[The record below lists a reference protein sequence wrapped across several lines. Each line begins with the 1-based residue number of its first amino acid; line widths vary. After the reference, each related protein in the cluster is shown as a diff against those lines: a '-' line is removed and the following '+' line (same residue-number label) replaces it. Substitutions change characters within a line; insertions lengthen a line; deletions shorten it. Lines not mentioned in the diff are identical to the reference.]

1 MLRLLK
7 FAQGLLRGPLSDCS
21 GNSGSLGE
29 LGEPRVSRGRL
40 APELKRLG
48 LLADFRRKR
57 KKAVLEY
64 CISHPLTASL
74 NYVVTL
80 LFVLEV
86 PKAAAL

>member
-1 MLRLLK
+1 MRETHSQLHQ
-7 FAQGLLRGPLSDCS
+7 ACS
-21 GNSGSLGE
+21 GCLDYSGE
-29 LGEPRVSRGRL
+29 LTGSRVSRGRL

-86 PKAAAL
+86 PKVAAL